1 MKLVHPE
8 WEKQIVFDFKS
19 VPIVSIENPTYYYQV
34 VEELYQQTEGKEGSF
49 VLSDDGEILDFRKH
63 VQLLVSPWT
72 MDFSTAVVT
81 KRLCN
86 RLQEEANNEQHY
98 TKTKEVMQ
106 HVLSYLQELEQELPI
121 PLTYDWNP
129 DVANLFKA
137 VHVQVDT
144 SDLNVM
150 EKMIEYMKLWTELF
164 GKTCFIF
171 NQFRTY
177 LPKSMRKE
185 FYTCAMEEEIPFL
198 LLEGACHDT
207 IEQESCLIIDEDL
220 CQIF

>member
-8 WEKQIVFDFKS
+8 WEKQIVFDFKR
-19 VPIVSIENPTYYYQV
+19 VPLVSIENPTYYYQV
-34 VEELYQQTEGKEGSF
+34 VEGLYQQTEGKEGAF

-72 MDFSTAVVT
+72 MDFSTTAVT

-86 RLQEEANNEQHY
+86 RLQEEANSEQHY
-98 TKTKEVMQ
+98 MQTKEVMQ
-106 HVLSYLQELEQELPI
+106 HILRYLQELEQELPI

-185 FYTCAMEEEIPFL
+185 FYTCSMEEEIPFL

-207 IEQESCLIIDEDL
+207 IEEESCLIIDEDL

>member
-8 WEKQIVFDFKS
+8 WEKQIVFDFKR
-19 VPIVSIENPTYYYQV
+19 VPLVSIENPTYYYQV
-34 VEELYQQTEGKEGSF
+34 VEGLYQQTEGKEGAF

-72 MDFSTAVVT
+72 

-86 RLQEEANNEQHY
+86 RLQEEANSEQHY
-98 TKTKEVMQ
+98 MQTKEVMQ
-106 HVLSYLQELEQELPI
+106 HILRYLQELEQELPI

-198 LLEGACHDT
+198 LLEGVCHDT

>member
-63 VQLLVSPWT
+63 VQLLLSPWT

-86 RLQEEANNEQHY
+86 RLKEEANNEQHY
-98 TKTKEVMQ
+98 MKTKAVMQ

-177 LPKSMRKE
+177 LPKSMQKE